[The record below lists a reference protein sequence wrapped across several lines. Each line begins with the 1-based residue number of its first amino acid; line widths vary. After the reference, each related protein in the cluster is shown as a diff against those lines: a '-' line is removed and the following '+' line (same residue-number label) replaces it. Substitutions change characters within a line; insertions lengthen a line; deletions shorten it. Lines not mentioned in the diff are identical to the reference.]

1 MQRTFLGAAMAVAF
15 SAALA
20 AQSSTVKTETKVEV
34 KDGKDVVVTGCLD
47 RAATGTGYTLFDA
60 EGADLASTAFMLV
73 GKDGDIDGHVGHLV
87 EIRGKAS
94 AGKDAKIKVKTKT
107 KVEREHADDKTTESK
122 TEMKGD
128 LMDVPYLGVKSL
140 KMIRSTCR

>member
-47 RAATGTGYTLFDA
+47 RAASGTGYTLIDA
-60 EGADLASTAFMLV
+60 EGRDVTSTAFMLV
-73 GKDGDIDGHVGHLV
+73 GYHCANRPWYRSRIVV
-87 EIRGKAS
+87 PAS
-94 AGKDAKIKVKTKT
+94 ALIASTAVYWTI
-107 KVEREHADDKTTESK
+107 ERLSF
-122 TEMKGD
+122 
-128 LMDVPYLGVKSL
+128 
-140 KMIRSTCR
+140 

>member
-47 RAATGTGYTLFDA
+47 RAASGTGYTLINA
-60 EGADLASTAFMLV
+60 EGRDVTSTAFMLV
-73 GKDGDIDGHVGHLV
+73 GKDGDLDGHVGHMV

-94 AGKDAKIKVKTKT
+94 SGKDAKIEVKTKT
-107 KVEREHADDKTTESK
+107 KIEREHADDKKAESK

-128 LMDVPYLGVKSL
+128 LIDVPYLGVKSV
-140 KMIRSTCR
+140 KMIRANCG